1 MQDGKQVKNL
11 SNPVGTGKF
20 LNESGFYQLPKTLI
34 TLAAIF
40 PSTVVTRAN
49 VTGMSFN
56 VIAGKKY
63 EIDLLGTYQ
72 SAALTTGG
80 SIGFVL
86 TSGTGTIFGVAR
98 MANSVASNALDST
111 ATIYAISSSNTLAGS
126 FLISNAQSIINT
138 PHYVQA
144 NLVFTC
150 ATNGVF
156 QLQFATEIAASAAQ
170 LNAGLVMIVQL
181 LN

>member
-11 SNPVGTGKF
+11 SNPSGTGKF
-20 LNESGFYQLPKTLI
+20 LNESGVYQLPNTLI
-34 TLAAIF
+34 TLAANFSSI
-40 PSTVVTRAN
+40 VVTRAD
-49 VTGMSFN
+49 VPGMSFN
-56 VIAGKKY
+56 VVAGKKY
-63 EIDLLGTYQ
+63 KIDLLGTYQ
-72 SAALTTGG
+72 SAATTTGG

-98 MANSVASNALDST
+98 MANSVGANISDI
-111 ATIYAISSSNTLAGS
+111 TITIRVISSNNTLAGS
-126 FLISNAQSIINT
+126 FLTSNAQSIIST
-138 PHYVQA
+138 PHYLEA

-150 ATNGVF
+150 ATTGVF

>member
-20 LNESGFYQLPKTLI
+20 LNESGVYQLPKTLI
-34 TLAAIF
+34 TLAALYQ
-40 PSTVVTRAN
+40 STSVTRTD

-56 VIAGKKY
+56 VVAGKKY
-63 EIDLLGTYQ
+63 KIDLLGTYQ

-86 TSGTGTIFGVAR
+86 TTGTGTIQGVAR

-111 ATIYAISSSNTLAGS
+111 ATIYAISSSNALAGS

-144 NLVFTC
+144 ELIFTC
-150 ATNGVF
+150 ATTGVF
-156 QLQFATEIAASAAQ
+156 QLQFATEVAASAAR
-170 LNAGLVMIVQL
+170 LNAGLDMIVQL